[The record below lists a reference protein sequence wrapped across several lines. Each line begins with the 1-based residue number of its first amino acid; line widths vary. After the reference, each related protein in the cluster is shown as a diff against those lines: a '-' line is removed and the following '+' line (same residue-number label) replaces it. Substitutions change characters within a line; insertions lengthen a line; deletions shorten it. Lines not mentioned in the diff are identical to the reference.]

1 MRVRHLLAAF
11 AVGLLAM
18 MALPGTA
25 AADSYP
31 PTGIRVVAGVVTPAR
46 VVDGGSVTFS
56 GGGFAP
62 GALVRLSIDGVSRGT
77 LQASPSGA
85 FVTRFVLRGVG
96 PKVLAASGLQS
107 DGRLQVVSAT
117 ATVVSAVVTAAVT
130 TGGGLPFTGAAHI
143 VAALLGGLLLVVLGA
158 ATLMVARTR
167 RARPLA

>member
-1 MRVRHLLAAF
+1 MRLRHLLAAV
-11 AVGLLAM
+11 AVGLLALM
-18 MALPGTA
+18 TLPGTA
-25 AADSYP
+25 SADSYP
-31 PTGIRVVAGVVTPAR
+31 PTGIRVVAGVVTPSR

-96 PKVLAASGLQS
+96 AKVLAASGLQP

-117 ATVVSAVVTAAVT
+117 ATVVSPVATAAVT
-130 TGGGLPFTGAAHI
+130 TGGGLPFTGAAHT
-143 VAALLGGLLLVVLGA
+143 VTALFGGLLLVVLGA
-158 ATLMVARTR
+158 AALMVARTR

>member
-1 MRVRHLLAAF
+1 MRVRHLLAAV
-11 AVGLLAM
+11 AVGLLALSTG
-18 MALPGTA
+18 AGTA

-46 VVDGGSVTFS
+46 VVDGGAVSFS

-62 GALVRLSIDGVSRGT
+62 GALVRLSIDGVARGT

-96 PKVLAASGLQS
+96 IKVLAAAGLQS

-117 ATVVSAVVTAAVT
+117 ATVVSPVAAAAVT
-130 TGGGLPFTGAAHI
+130 TGGGLPFTGAAHT
-143 VAALLGGLLLVVLGA
+143 VTALFGGLILVVLGA